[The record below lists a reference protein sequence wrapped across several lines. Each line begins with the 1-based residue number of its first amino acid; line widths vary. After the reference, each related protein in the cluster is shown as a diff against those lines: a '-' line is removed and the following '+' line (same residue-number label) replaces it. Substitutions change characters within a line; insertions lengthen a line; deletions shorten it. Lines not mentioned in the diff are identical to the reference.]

1 MATKRKPSALTTAV
15 KKMAAGWGAD
25 LVGIADL
32 KHLKG
37 LPVVPK
43 DLLVPYTRA
52 LSIAVALPAAV
63 FNQIQDRP
71 TPLYLAVYQT
81 ANRLLDEI
89 AFRTASFLQKDGYLS
104 LPIPASQLLD
114 KTNWS
119 GALSHKAVGL
129 AAGLGWQGKN
139 LLLINPHYG
148 SRIRLATVLTDA
160 PLAMDISIKNRCGK
174 CNLCRE
180 ACPAGAIRG
189 VHTAYHYD
197 SREEALYFSKCVN
210 KVVGEFAAMPEIG
223 VPICGVC
230 IKVCPFS
237 RKMSEPFR
245 LKIEKTAK

>member
-15 KKMAAGWGAD
+15 KERAAGWGAD

-32 KHLKG
+32 KRLKG
-37 LPVVPK
+37 LPVTPV
-43 DLLVPYTRA
+43 DLTGPFTRA

-63 FNQIQDRP
+63 FDQIQDRP

-89 AFRTASFLQKDGYLS
+89 AFRTASFLQKDGYQS

-114 KTNWS
+114 KTNWC

-160 PLAMDISIKNRCGK
+160 PLLNDSPAKNRCRT
-174 CNLCRE
+174 CDRCRE
-180 ACPAGAIRG
+180 ACPAGAIKG
-189 VHTAYHYD
+189 VNTAYHYD
-197 SREEALYFSKCVN
+197 SREDAMHFSRCVN

-237 RKMSEPFR
+237 CKSSESSR
-245 LKIEKTAK
+245 ARIKKTTK

>member
-1 MATKRKPSALTTAV
+1 MAIKRKPSALTAAV
-15 KKMAAGWGAD
+15 KEMAAGWGAD

-32 KHLKG
+32 KRLKG
-37 LPVVPK
+37 LPVTPA
-43 DLLVPYTRA
+43 DLLAPFTKA

-81 ANRLLDEI
+81 ANRLLDEL

-139 LLLINPHYG
+139 LLLINPHFG
-148 SRIRLATVLTDA
+148 SRIRLATILTDA
-160 PLAMDISIKNRCGK
+160 PLAVDMPAENRCGK
-174 CNLCRE
+174 CDRCRE
-180 ACPAGAIRG
+180 ACPAGAIKG
-189 VHTAYHYD
+189 VNTAYHYV
-197 SREEALYFSKCVN
+197 SREEAMHFSQCVN
-210 KVVGEFAAMPEIG
+210 KVVGEFAAMPGIG

-237 RKMSEPFR
+237 RRRSDSSRTRP
-245 LKIEKTAK
+245 EKTAT